1 MSFEE
6 DIKKWVTVDNQIKKL
21 NEEAKTLREQ
31 RSNLTLSI
39 NTYVESNDL
48 KHATV
53 QISDGRLKFQSVKVT
68 QPLTLKYVKEC
79 LNDCIGNEEQVSTIM
94 SHIKSNRESKY
105 VDEVKRFYS

>member
-79 LNDCIGNEEQVSTIM
+79 LNDCIGNEEQVSAIM

>member
-6 DIKKWVTVDNQIKKL
+6 DIKKWVTVDNEIKKL

-53 QISDGRLKFQSVKVT
+53 KISDGRLKFQSVKVT

-79 LNDCIGNEEQVSTIM
+79 LNDCIGNEEQVSAIM
-94 SHIKSNRESKY
+94 SHIKSNRDSKY